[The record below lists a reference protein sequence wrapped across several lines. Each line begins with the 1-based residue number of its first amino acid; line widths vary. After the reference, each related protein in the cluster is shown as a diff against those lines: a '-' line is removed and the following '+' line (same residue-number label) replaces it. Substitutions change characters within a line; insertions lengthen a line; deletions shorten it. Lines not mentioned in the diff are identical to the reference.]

1 MFCDFIVFCFCVVFL
16 LARIC
21 VEFAVFLGRFL
32 ALGVVSFENG
42 FKSLYFSSLFSRF
55 AIFLVLCYF
64 CVVLFSAFFSLK
76 CFIFY
81 FSFFG
86 FGGRFV

>member
-32 ALGVVSFENG
+32 ALGSFRLKMASNP
-42 FKSLYFSSLFSRF
+42 FTFHLFFRVLRFSLFSV
-55 AIFLVLCYF
+55 IFV
-64 CVVLFSAFFSLK
+64 
-76 CFIFY
+76 
-81 FSFFG
+81 SFF
-86 FGGRFV
+86 FRRFFR